1 MRQNC
6 YVMLK
11 IKVDEARRLTDNKK
25 DNGSREE
32 KFKQLDQP
40 KVEVVPIT

>member
-1 MRQNC
+1 
-6 YVMLK
+6 MLK

-32 KFKQLDQP
+32 KFDNLNQP
-40 KVEVVPIT
+40 TVEVNPI